1 MSPTQVLRVSRFDPA
16 SATSKEKQ
24 IIQLDEKAPRK
35 TLRDIRTI
43 LRDNDALEAKDLKSP
58 FCEKNGS
65 DVDDTMPLE
74 LYLTLLGNENP
85 SEGDLDVYFKSKKI
99 FTPIDQATKDMISE
113 KLDLAFQVRL

>member
-1 MSPTQVLRVSRFDPA
+1 
-16 SATSKEKQ
+16 
-24 IIQLDEKAPRK
+24 
-35 TLRDIRTI
+35 
-43 LRDNDALEAKDLKSP
+43 
-58 FCEKNGS
+58 
-65 DVDDTMPLE
+65 MPLE

>member
-43 LRDNDALEAKDLKSP
+43 LRDNDALEAK
-58 FCEKNGS
+58 E
-65 DVDDTMPLE
+65 
-74 LYLTLLGNENP
+74 
-85 SEGDLDVYFKSKKI
+85 
-99 FTPIDQATKDMISE
+99 
-113 KLDLAFQVRL
+113 